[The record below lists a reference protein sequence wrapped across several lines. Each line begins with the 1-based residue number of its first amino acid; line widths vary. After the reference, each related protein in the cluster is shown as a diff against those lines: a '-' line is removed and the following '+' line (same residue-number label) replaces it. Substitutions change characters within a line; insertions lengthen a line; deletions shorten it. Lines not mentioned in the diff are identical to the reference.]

1 MEKETIPA
9 PPPQTLSLT
18 DMAIV
23 DLKDVSRLRKE
34 NQELRARIV
43 ELESVI
49 GIQ

>member
-9 PPPQTLSLT
+9 PPPPTLSLPE
-18 DMAIV
+18 IV
-23 DLKDVSRLRKE
+23 IADLQMVGDLRKE
-34 NQELRARIV
+34 NDELRARIA